1 MTLPSFELVPGTAT
15 KISEQD
21 LPAGTYAVVEQLGHA
36 TLVGRV
42 KQVEKFGAQ
51 FLQIEPLFQDWMLP
65 EILLGGASLYRLTP
79 CSRATAW
86 NMRAKYRHELP
97 TAVAAQVPEEPE
109 PVFAPAFLGYDAGE
123 DE

>member
-1 MTLPSFELVPGTAT
+1 MTTSSFELVPGTAT
-15 KISEQD
+15 KVFEED

-79 CSRATAW
+79 CTPVTAW

-97 TAVAAQVPEEPE
+97 SSVAAQIPEEAD
-109 PVFAPAFLGYDAGE
+109 PVFAPAFLGYDLGD